1 MITTTKPPATPPMIP
16 PAVLT
21 LMVFAPDPLEDVA
34 VTAATPEEDDPVG
47 FCEVEVYTRKKSS
60 QKILGLV
67 PFMFVITISWSPS
80 GDRSS
85 FEKKVTFRTEGPDGV
100 NGAV

>member
-1 MITTTKPPATPPMIP
+1 MTARPPATPPTMA

-21 LMVFAPDPLEDVA
+21 LMVFDPDALEDVA
-34 VTAATPEEDDPVG
+34 VAAATPEEGPVG

-60 QKILGLV
+60 QNMLGLV
-67 PFMFVITISWSPS
+67 PFTFVITISWSPS
-80 GDRSS
+80 ADRSS